1 MTIGLRRLAVYISAA
16 TLTTACT
23 VFPTPEPPRA
33 LDLAPYAS
41 EPMQEAPRP
50 VSLRI
55 DTPLASDPLDSARV
69 LLKPSLYE
77 FQALP
82 AVRWRDS
89 IPVVVR
95 DYLVQSFRY
104 NGGFDNVVT
113 DTSPA
118 FASHT
123 LISELSAFH
132 AENRHS
138 EGITVVVELH
148 TEVMGNRTRRSLCS
162 KSQRVEQRAESA
174 SVDAL
179 MEAFSESSRA
189 LAETTNRWAYACLAE
204 ARQRQ

>member
-33 LDLAPYAS
+33 MDLAPYAS
-41 EPMQEAPRP
+41 EPMRETPRP

-95 DYLVQSFRY
+95 DYLIQSFRF

-132 AENRHS
+132 AENRQDQ
-138 EGITVVVELH
+138 GVTVVMELH
-148 TEVMGNRTRRSLCS
+148 AEIMGNRTRRSLCS

-179 MEAFSESSRA
+179 MEAFSESSQA
-189 LAETTNRWAYACLAE
+189 LAEATNRWAYACLAE
-204 ARQRQ
+204 ARQR

>member
-33 LDLAPYAS
+33 MDLAPYAS
-41 EPMQEAPRP
+41 EPMRETPRP

-95 DYLVQSFRY
+95 DYLIQSFRF
-104 NGGFDNVVT
+104 NSGFDNVVT

-132 AENRHS
+132 AENRQDQ
-138 EGITVVVELH
+138 GVTVVMELH
-148 TEVMGNRTRRSLCS
+148 AEIMGNRTRRSLCS

-189 LAETTNRWAYACLAE
+189 LAEATNRWAYACLAE
-204 ARQRQ
+204 ARQR

>member
-41 EPMQEAPRP
+41 EQMQETPQP

-55 DTPLASDPLDSARV
+55 DTPLASDPLDSTRV

-95 DYLVQSFRY
+95 DYLIQSFRY
-104 NGGFDNVVT
+104 SGGFDNVVT

-123 LISELSAFH
+123 LVSELSAFH
-132 AENRHS
+132 AENRQDQ
-138 EGITVVVELH
+138 GVTVVMELH
-148 TEVMGNRTRRSLCS
+148 AEIMGNRTRRSLCS
-162 KSQRVEQRAESA
+162 KSQRMEQRAESA

-189 LAETTNRWAYACLAE
+189 LAEATNRWAYACLAE
-204 ARQRQ
+204 ARQR

>member
-33 LDLAPYAS
+33 MDLAPYAS
-41 EPMQEAPRP
+41 EPMRETPRP

-95 DYLVQSFRY
+95 DYLIQSFRF

-132 AENRHS
+132 AENRQDQ
-138 EGITVVVELH
+138 GVTVVMELH
-148 TEVMGNRTRRSLCS
+148 AEIMGNRTRRSLCS

-189 LAETTNRWAYACLAE
+189 LAEATNRWAYACLAE
-204 ARQRQ
+204 ARQR